1 MPTLDLGIKEELVNC
16 VNSFFIS
23 YKANLDQISKV
34 IDILAGAA
42 QELESYKQQLE
53 KTKGTAKIFPE
64 TLPPEE
70 SRKLWREGMAPYE
83 VRASEVLE
91 KELAK
96 KSEFGRKLDELHSF
110 LDGALMVALTSY
122 ELQVIKPMKE
132 FIVVF
137 LLILDRIAKQI
148 KTKYFVIKFNTSEID
163 ALKSV
168 LSYIS
173 EQIAEFD
180 TDSEEVFSGIINLK
194 KHRPVGSGRSFKPT
208 TPKILLEDF
217 NNFLKANKP
226 RIIRLND
233 TIKLLTDELKILDK
247 ETQRLVRAL

>member
-1 MPTLDLGIKEELVNC
+1 MPTLDLDIKEELVNC
-16 VNSFFIS
+16 VNQFFIS
-23 YKANLDQISKV
+23 YNANFDSITKV

-42 QELESYKQQLE
+42 QELESCKKQLE
-53 KTKGTAKIFPE
+53 KTKDTAKIFPE

-70 SRKLWREGMAPYE
+70 AKKLWREGMAPYE

-91 KELAK
+91 EELAK

-110 LDGALMVALTSY
+110 LDGAVMVALTSY
-122 ELQVIKPMKE
+122 ELQVVKPLKE

-137 LLILDRIAKQI
+137 KLILDRITKQI
-148 KTKYFVIKFNTSEID
+148 KQKYFTIKFNTSEID

-168 LSYIS
+168 LGYIS
-173 EQIAEFD
+173 EQISEFD
-180 TDSEEVFSGIINLK
+180 VDSEEVFSGIINLK
-194 KHRPVGSGRSFKPT
+194 KHRPVGSGRRFKPV
-208 TPKILLEDF
+208 TPKILLEDY

-233 TIKLLTDELKILDK
+233 TIKLLTNEIKILDK
-247 ETQRLVRAL
+247 EAKRLVNAL